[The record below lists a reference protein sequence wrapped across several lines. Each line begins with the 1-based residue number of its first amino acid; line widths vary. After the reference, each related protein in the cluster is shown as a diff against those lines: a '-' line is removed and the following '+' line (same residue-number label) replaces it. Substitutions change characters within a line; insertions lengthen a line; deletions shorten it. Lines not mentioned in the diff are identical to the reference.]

1 MRTVRPR
8 HQRVDERR
16 RHISAEA
23 DQQVAVHRRIR
34 LLHLIEGALRDEPRD
49 ASRVTGLAVRITAG
63 GLPLARSPSSFCS
76 LSTVMSPA
84 EVGIVYVPVCTVA
97 VVLESKS

>member
-1 MRTVRPR
+1 MNAADN
-8 HQRVDERR
+8 QCRR
-16 RHISAEA
+16 

-63 GLPLARSPSSFCS
+63 GLAFGEVAEFLLLAQHRD
-76 LSTVMSPA
+76 VA
-84 EVGIVYVPVCTVA
+84 GRGGDAYVPVCTVA